1 MYAQTRGA
9 RISRLKGKARR
20 GPRKS
25 VGVAACLHTMC
36 TQVYAICGRGGKGA
50 RKKTGGYDRPLLIPG
65 YRHCT
70 NMHNYQLLNQLS
82 TVLDWMRFEG
92 NEYFFSTIEMSW
104 YDSRTRC
111 QSLDAD
117 LISIASQQEQE
128 FVDQHADYRYVHR
141 TPVDRN
147 KSSCIN
153 MPTTGTFT
161 AHQSTGTRVRASTS
175 RQQVRS
181 LQVS

>member
-1 MYAQTRGA
+1 M
-9 RISRLKGKARR
+9 
-20 GPRKS
+20 
-25 VGVAACLHTMC
+25 HTMC

-153 MPTTGTFT
+153 KPTTGTFT
-161 AHQSTGTRVRASTS
+161 ASVLNSETTPTIGTKSRSDYDVSTCTQGECCLTWQSVRVLDWSDSA
-175 RQQVRS
+175 
-181 LQVS
+181 